1 MNKLLKASLL
11 LLLCP
16 ELHAQS
22 LPVTDS
28 LQLWLDASEVATT
41 NPANNGAV
49 SSWKDKS
56 PKNRAVNLIG
66 AQNTATFR
74 TNQINGKAAVR
85 FNRSSDLVGSV
96 FNVPSLDIRARSMKA
111 LTIFTVYRQGS
122 NVQAQQGLWG
132 NDNGDWDRF
141 FMTIFANG
149 SYNGVVSVSPT
160 APNNVSIINAGVP
173 GETKLLTAVYDHR
186 VNSGSTIYFNGV
198 PVQSVTDNTD
208 SVNARSSFYLG
219 WDGDNNAFDG
229 DIAEVVVYNRKLTLC
244 EIQQVNRYLGVKYG
258 YTYSTVAITPSSTTP
273 LYPGNSVTLS
283 SSTAGPYQWMKDGVL
298 ISGATGQNHTTSTP
312 GDYRVIVTSGC
323 VDTSAVYTVSQ
334 ATMPAPGHALNF
346 AGGTNGNDYVDLG
359 TAITASSIKTME
371 CWVKFNSISGSQE
384 LISRSTIGQGIELL
398 VYNNNLAFYCMNGS
412 NTSFVTFTNAN
423 LVAGRWYHI
432 AASWN
437 GTNKNSMK
445 LYLDGQDV
453 GSLTVQG
460 TAASGVTNITESL
473 KLGNWSEVGEPR
485 YFNGAM
491 DEVRI
496 WNTERTQTQIQ
507 ANMYQPLSLP
517 QTGLLAYYMFDN
529 GAATA
534 NGNNAGR
541 NTAYDYSGNN
551 NTGAITNF
559 ALSGSTSNWTES
571 YAMVRPVPTS
581 PSTVYSNGFTA
592 NWTAPATGTV
602 INYLLDVATDTLFA
616 NKVTGYDNRNVG
628 NVTSFNVTGLAI
640 NVKYFYRVTP
650 VKSGTDGVAGPSAVR
665 SVTTANALDFTL
677 ISFEASA
684 EAQQV
689 KLDWKT
695 ATEKATA
702 AFEVERSSNG
712 AAFIVIG
719 RVAAA
724 GTATEATSYKF
735 NDLKPAKG
743 LNLYRLKMLNADGT
757 WSYSPVRNV
766 RFQSEVAGHEVF
778 PIPAKTGLTLRL
790 VAAPASPV
798 QAYLYDLHGRVVKQL
813 TIQQKETVI
822 DISDI
827 AAAQY
832 LLVLS
837 DGSSFKVEK
846 L

>member
-1 MNKLLKASLL
+1 MNKILTASFL

-16 ELHAQS
+16 KLHAQT

-28 LQLWLDASEVATT
+28 LQLWLDASEVSNT
-41 NPANNGAV
+41 NPANNGTFTT
-49 SSWKDKS
+49 WKDKS
-56 PKNRAVNLIG
+56 PKNRTVSMISGQNAAVY
-66 AQNTATFR
+66 R
-74 TNQINGKAAVR
+74 TNQINGKSAVK
-85 FNRSSDLVGSV
+85 FTRSSDLVGSV

-132 NDNGDWDRF
+132 NDDGNWDRF

-160 APNNVSIINAGVP
+160 APNNVAITDAGVP

-186 VNSGSTIYFNGV
+186 VTNGSTIYFNGTA
-198 PVQSVTDNTD
+198 VQSVTDNTD
-208 SVNARSSFYLG
+208 SVNARPSFYLG

-229 DIAEVVVYNRKLTLC
+229 DIAEVVVYNRKLSLC

-258 YTYSTVAITPSSTTP
+258 YTYSTVSITPSSTTP
-273 LYPGNSVTLS
+273 LYPGNSVTLTA
-283 SSTAGPYQWMKDGVL
+283 STTGPYQWLKDGAI
-298 ISGATGQNHTTSTP
+298 ISGAATSTYTATTP
-312 GDYRVIVTSGC
+312 GNYRVIVNSGC
-323 VDTSAVYTVSQ
+323 ADTSSVYTVTQ
-334 ATMPAPGHALNF
+334 ATMTAPGHALNF

-359 TAITASSIKTME
+359 TGIAASSIKTME
-371 CWVKFNSISGSQE
+371 CWVKFNTISGSQE

-398 VYNNNLAFYCMNGS
+398 VYNNNLAFYCMSGN
-412 NTSFVTFTNAN
+412 NTSYVTFSNAN

-432 AASWN
+432 AASWD
-437 GTNKNSMK
+437 GVNKNSMK
-445 LYLDGQDV
+445 LYLDGQAV
-453 GSLTVQG
+453 GNLTVLG

-496 WNTERTQTQIQ
+496 WNTERSQTQIQ
-507 ANMYQPLSLP
+507 DNMYSPLSLP

-534 NGNNAGR
+534 NANNAGR
-541 NTAYDYSGNN
+541 NTVYDYSGNN
-551 NTGAITNF
+551 QTGTITNF
-559 ALSGSTSNWTES
+559 ALNGTTSNWTES

-581 PSTVYSNGFTA
+581 ASTIYSNGFTA

-628 NVTSFNVTGLAI
+628 NVTSYNVSGLAI

-677 ISFEASA
+677 LSFEAQA
-684 EAQQV
+684 QAQQV
-689 KLDWKT
+689 QLDWKT

-702 AFEVERSSNG
+702 AFEIERSSN
-712 AAFIVIG
+712 AADFMVIG

-724 GTATEATSYKF
+724 GNASEATGYQF
-735 NDLKPAKG
+735 NDKQPVKG
-743 LNLYRLKMLNADGT
+743 LNLYRLKMINADGT
-757 WSYSPVRNV
+757 WSYSPVRNA
-766 RFQSEVAGHEVF
+766 RFQSVLAGHEVF
-778 PIPAKTGLTLRL
+778 PIPATTGLTLRL

-798 QAYLYDLHGRVVKQL
+798 QAYLYDLHGRVVKQMSVN
-813 TIQQKETVI
+813 QKETLI
-822 DISDI
+822 DIKDI
-827 AAAQY
+827 AAGQY

-837 DGSSFKVEK
+837 DGSSFKVGK
-846 L
+846 R